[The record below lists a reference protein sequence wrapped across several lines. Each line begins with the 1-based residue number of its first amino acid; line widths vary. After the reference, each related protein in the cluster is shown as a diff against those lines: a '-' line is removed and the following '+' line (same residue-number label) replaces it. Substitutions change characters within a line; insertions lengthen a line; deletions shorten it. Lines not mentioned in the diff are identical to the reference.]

1 METLLLGLLFDC
13 LIIVLLIGQFVH
25 VDRRAPLDAVGRDVP
40 VQDRAE
46 DERSED
52 GGVEERPNGDGEG
65 FLIDHVRGGSH
76 LCNEVREFRT
86 ANHCPTDHEPGAAHE
101 TGTENL
107 RHDAGSNAQE
117 RALPEGVEGHQT
129 ANRDGESDRARE
141 EDSDHPRCE
150 SLGLSNP
157 DVVGVTLLS
166 SLVNASERHTSNEA
180 TPQVGSQEVGQG
192 GVGNHDE
199 HHQDEQRLVLDRD
212 LGVSS
217 SRRQSRNDPLVDGLR
232 PELNRQAH
240 CDDHESNADDGVDD
254 SGHDI
259 EVAPQAKQH
268 VEQDQRQDVINEGGC
283 DDSLAEVHLK
293 NTSLTQQTKR
303 NADACR
309 SQGGADRNAVR
320 RHGVSVKE
328 HDQGAAHQ
336 RKDCADDSDEAGLRA
351 DHFGFVEVEVHST
364 LEDHE
369 GDTGVADESEDV
381 GVQAAFMRHFR
392 QASFLETL
400 RVARVLSATTAGRH
414 SSGAGCSGRIVLPAQ
429 EVRRGA
435 SSGSSPSGCGCCC
448 CRSSGGGG
456 HGRMGSS
463 GSGMSSGGC
472 LGMTGLATGL
482 ALNVSLGQL
491 GSVSCGVGAC
501 GVTMAVGRGMGVVGV
516 VAGPMAARVA
526 VGHVVQ
532 DFVPEA
538 LAGGQ
543 ERLKI
548 GGKCA
553 IGVTL
558 ELAFCVLLR
567 DEADDARTQNDAR
580 CDFQD
585 DRRHAGQLRKLGC
598 EPSGAQESANRK
610 DRKV

>member
-1 METLLLGLLFDC
+1 MLAGL
-13 LIIVLLIGQFVH
+13 
-25 VDRRAPLDAVGRDVP
+25 
-40 VQDRAE
+40 VQ
-46 DERSED
+46 
-52 GGVEERPNGDGEG
+52 
-65 FLIDHVRGGSH
+65 
-76 LCNEVREFRT
+76 
-86 ANHCPTDHEPGAAHE
+86 
-101 TGTENL
+101 
-107 RHDAGSNAQE
+107 AG
-117 RALPEGVEGHQT
+117 
-129 ANRDGESDRARE
+129 
-141 EDSDHPRCE
+141 
-150 SLGLSNP
+150 
-157 DVVGVTLLS
+157 
-166 SLVNASERHTSNEA
+166 ERHAGNEA

-369 GDTGVADESEDV
+369 GDTCVADESEDIWVEAALV
-381 GVQAAFMRHFR
+381 GDFGLAALVQTLVVAGKLGAVRAAR
-392 QASFLETL
+392 QAPDEGERLGLSFLEHL
-400 RVARVLSATTAGRH
+400 HPARL
-414 SSGAGCSGRIVLPAQ
+414 LQPAHAA
-429 EVRRGA
+429 VGVVVA
-435 SSGSSPSGCGCCC
+435 SSGDHAVDFIIPTSETSGCGWNPGRGSANL
-448 CRSSGGGG
+448 CRSC
-456 HGRMGSS
+456 SS
-463 GSGMSSGGC
+463 GMDCRGGTRHDLGRRRDSQRGRRGMRCRRRGRPRRGRAYARGGR
-472 LGMTGLATGL
+472 GVA
-482 ALNVSLGQL
+482 SDSR
-491 GSVSCGVGAC
+491 GSVRIHNGRRGHT
-501 GVTMAVGRGMGVVGV
+501 VTISGRDR
-516 VAGPMAARVA
+516 RVA
-526 VGHVVQ
+526 VRLVTSLTDVLQGRRRRDCRVIVRTMATRTASVVSVEVGPVAARLVG
-532 DFVPEA
+532 DMVEFFSKGLVV
-538 LAGGQ
+538 GG
-543 ERLKI
+543 
-548 GGKCA
+548 
-553 IGVTL
+553 
-558 ELAFCVLLR
+558 EL
-567 DEADDARTQNDAR
+567 
-580 CDFQD
+580 
-585 DRRHAGQLRKLGC
+585 
-598 EPSGAQESANRK
+598 
-610 DRKV
+610 